1 MFVITK
7 KNIAFWRNNEGF
19 SPNFWVVDLNNKRKQ
34 RTKFWR
40 IYLSW
45 IYIFLLYSSDLAP
58 FLPSIFQIRN
68 GYFFVEMN
76 IICFFLVFTLDPLLK
91 FFFCIFP
98 HSGPFRRPTAKPI
111 KWRVFVC
118 VSFLFVFHN
127 EHWTFPRHEC
137 RWTYHPEPFQAFFPW
152 QYIEHFCTVC
162 RFLCVTFMHQWF
174 EFMWIWSQTQFL
186 RLFAEI
192 PSHKSHLRAIKL

>member
-1 MFVITK
+1 MPLFSLQYSKSAMDIFCRNEYYMLFPGIYFGSTTEVI
-7 KNIAFWRNNEGF
+7 F
-19 SPNFWVVDLNNKRKQ
+19 
-34 RTKFWR
+34 
-40 IYLSW
+40 
-45 IYIFLLYSSDLAP
+45 
-58 FLPSIFQIRN
+58 
-68 GYFFVEMN
+68 
-76 IICFFLVFTLDPLLK
+76 

-98 HSGPFRRPTAKPI
+98 HSGPFRRPTAIPI
-111 KWRVFVC
+111 KWRIFVC

-127 EHWTFPRHEC
+127 EHWTFPRHKC

-152 QYIEHFCTVC
+152 QYIERFCTVC